1 MTITAAPSPLPPR
14 AAVTVAVAVAVAERI
29 LHRVAAGRGAR
40 VALPGGR
47 A

>member
-14 AAVTVAVAVAVAERI
+14 AAVTVAVARRI
-29 LHRVAAGRGAR
+29 LHRVATGRGAR